1 MSANPFDDDNGSFFV
16 LVNDEDQHSLWL
28 SFVDI
33 PAGWRVVFGE
43 STRAD
48 CLAYVE
54 EQWTDMRPRSLREA
68 MAGDERLREEQML
81 AMSACAKSKWLA
93 TERGLGRLRERHVHV
108 EHTRVQHRPIPQ
120 RGPHRAVQTVLQVND
135 ALPPDRVR
143 EQVAVERRVLRQQ
156 PVQRQHGRG
165 GDQFVEAD
173 LPGRNLRPLPMGQ
186 AVVGVGPA
194 VTDSLED
201 HRDDLGGVGVTLQRL
216 VANDLSA
223 TRRIARAVLALL
235 MPVK

>member
-1 MSANPFDDDNGSFFV
+1 MTTTALSSYWSTTRTSTACDCRSST
-16 LVNDEDQHSLWL
+16 SL
-28 SFVDI
+28 
-33 PAGWRVVFGE
+33 PAGGWCSARALARIVWPTSRSSGQTCGRAVFV
-43 STRAD
+43 R
-48 CLAYVE
+48 
-54 EQWTDMRPRSLREA
+54 QW
-68 MAGDERLREEQML
+68 L

-173 LPGRNLRPLPMGQ
+173 LPGWNLRPLPMGQ